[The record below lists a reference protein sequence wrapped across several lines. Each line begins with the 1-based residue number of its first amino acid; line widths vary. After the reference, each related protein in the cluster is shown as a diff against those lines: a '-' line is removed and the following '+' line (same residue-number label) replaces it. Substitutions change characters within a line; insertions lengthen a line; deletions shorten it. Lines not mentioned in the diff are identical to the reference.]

1 MDPIIYC
8 QSADPSKPCEAFPEC
23 ACGEDLRAIKA
34 RQAPPAASETDPDAL
49 SELDGVMREHGPTL
63 YVPPDGGTAY
73 DVVDAEARHDFY
85 DRSGVPWTRSVD
97 GVTGEPPEPADYR
110 DL

>member
-1 MDPIIYC
+1 MR
-8 QSADPSKPCEAFPEC
+8 ADDEQYEC
-23 ACGEDLRAIKA
+23 STLADN
-34 RQAPPAASETDPDAL
+34 ETDADLEAEKDW
-49 SELDGVMREHGPTL
+49 SVHGPTL

-73 DVVDAEARHDFY
+73 DVVEAEARRDFY
-85 DRSGVPWTRSVD
+85 DRSGVHWRRAVD